1 MLQIKRI
8 EEIAQDL
15 INRKVKIFAKEI
27 PLAQA
32 REINGLRAVFDEV
45 FFLQEN
51 FKQSD
56 FAYSYLWKFF
66 CYCYYFYYCYYYCY
80 YFILVRI
87 FRKPCFSKVFYR
99 SPFC

>member
-45 FFLQEN
+45 FF
-51 FKQSD
+51 
-56 FAYSYLWKFF
+56 
-66 CYCYYFYYCYYYCY
+66 
-80 YFILVRI
+80 
-87 FRKPCFSKVFYR
+87 FYR
-99 SPFC
+99 KILNKVISLIHICGSFFVIVIIFIIVIIIVIILF

>member
-45 FFLQEN
+45 FFSTKKLPQ
-51 FKQSD
+51 
-56 FAYSYLWKFF
+56 
-66 CYCYYFYYCYYYCY
+66 
-80 YFILVRI
+80 I
-87 FRKPCFSKVFYR
+87 
-99 SPFC
+99 